1 MKSIRVRVYQSAL
14 MAPWP
19 VLARTAAAYPRKT
32 GLLGDCRRYV
42 NRTFNVY
49 LKTDLTH
56 VDQSDQTE
64 YANLLQTTDPQQFLT
79 SLDHNVNSLF
89 DTALN
94 TIPQENQEIVNNLPP
109 DEQNAEQEKANVEA
123 NAQAF
128 QRKRVSLDSTLDR

>member
-79 SLDHNVNSLF
+79 SLDHNVIRLF

-94 TIPQENQEIVNNLPP
+94 TIPKENQEIVNNLPP
-109 DEQNAEQEKANVEA
+109 DQQSAHWK
-123 NAQAF
+123 
-128 QRKRVSLDSTLDR
+128 KPTLKPMRRLFSGSV